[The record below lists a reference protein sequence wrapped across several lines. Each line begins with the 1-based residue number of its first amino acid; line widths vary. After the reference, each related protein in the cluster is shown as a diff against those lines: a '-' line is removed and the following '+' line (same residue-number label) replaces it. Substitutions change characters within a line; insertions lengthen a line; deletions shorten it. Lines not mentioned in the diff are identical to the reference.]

1 VCRSSIRTA
10 GSWILA
16 RPGTYMNRSGWAV
29 ACLVDRFE
37 VPLDRLL
44 VVYDEV
50 SLPLGRL
57 RLRPGGGPA
66 GHRGMESI
74 LEELRTADVPRL
86 RLGIAPQP
94 APPAESLADFV
105 LAPFD
110 DDELDEAEHLVERAA
125 GAVETWAELGLEAA
139 MGRVNRPVVADEA
152 EIE

>member
-1 VCRSSIRTA
+1 
-10 GSWILA
+10 
-16 RPGTYMNRSGWAV
+16 MNRSGWAV

-50 SLPLGRL
+50 TLPLGRL

-74 LEELRTADVPRL
+74 LGELRTPDVPRL
-86 RLGIAPQP
+86 RLGVAP
-94 APPAESLADFV
+94 AGELSAEALSEFV

-110 DDELDEAEHLVERAA
+110 ESETAAAEELVSRAA
-125 GAVETWAELGLEAA
+125 DAVRAWAELGIVAA
-139 MGRVNRPVVADEA
+139 MGRVNRPQVTSED